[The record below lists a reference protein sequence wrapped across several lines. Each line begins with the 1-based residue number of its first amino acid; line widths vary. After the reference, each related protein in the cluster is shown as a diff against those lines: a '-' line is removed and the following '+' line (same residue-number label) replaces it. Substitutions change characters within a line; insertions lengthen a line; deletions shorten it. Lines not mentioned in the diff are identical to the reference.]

1 MTGGSFIRKSVLV
14 LAIAVAAVAATSA
27 LGASRG
33 TPVQLGLLGKPNQF
47 DAATGQHST
56 TRLQFIGWGQDRGYA
71 NYFTK
76 FFGSMLSVPDLAP
89 IIQPGSSL
97 TPLGIAQGKG
107 DAFLLRL
114 NKAIAAFGGPMYV
127 RPLAEMNGHWNSWCA
142 YNANGTLKGPA
153 YSTSAFKK
161 AFARIYLMVHGD
173 PNANAKLARLGMP
186 PMHGQVDPAP
196 NVQVIWNPQ
205 GFGSPDVPGN
215 SAAAYYPGGA
225 FVDVVGDD
233 LYDIGGRASW
243 PAADAL
249 YKRYP
254 NKPFAFPEWGLWGID
269 DPSFIQTM
277 ARFVKSHPR
286 TQVLSYFNGKPG
298 SIWDIRTKPSSLS
311 AYRRLIAPLG

>member
-1 MTGGSFIRKSVLV
+1 MNGGSFSRRIV
-14 LAIAVAAVAATSA
+14 LALCVGVAAVAATSA
-27 LGASRG
+27 FAASR
-33 TPVQLGLLGKPNQF
+33 TTQVQLGLLGKPGAF

-76 FFGSMLSVPDLAP
+76 FFGSMLSVPDIAP

-97 TPLGIAQGKG
+97 TPLAIAEGKG

-173 PNANAKLARLGMP
+173 PNANAKLARLGLP
-186 PMHGQVDPAP
+186 PLHGQVVEAP

-215 SAAAYYPGGA
+215 SAAAYYPGNA
-225 FVDVVGDD
+225 YVDVVGDD
-233 LYDIGGRASW
+233 LYDMGGRAEW
-243 PAADAL
+243 PAANAL
-249 YKRYP
+249 YKAHP
-254 NKPFAFPEWGLWGID
+254 SKPFAFPEWGLWGVD
-269 DPSFIQTM
+269 DPSFIRAM
-277 ARFVKSHPR
+277 ASFVHTHPR
-286 TQVLSYFNGKPG
+286 TQMISYFNGKPG
-298 SIWDIRTKPSSLS
+298 SIWDIRSKPRSL
-311 AYRRLIAPLG
+311 ALYRQLISTLP